1 MYRIGREGML
11 MLVYITS
18 GQKTALSTA
27 DMDGL
32 PLHHLSVGRGWLAR
46 QRAVRWL
53 RDLYA
58 SGVRRC
64 ICADEA
70 LLPLAEQVDITP
82 YPVLPLRLALLDGLL
97 DVLCPGGLQ
106 NATVLLRCG
115 RGGEAAARAAAPVL
129 ARRARYLSLEDP
141 PHLLAQE
148 LLYRWGISSGDGGR
162 PTALTVLCGDCPPPS
177 AAPVLYLTGDCAA
190 RQRLLWTS
198 PHMPAPQPPEA
209 EQLAAALLD
218 AGKWLPSDIHIT
230 SLLDIHTKSH
240 YNAT

>member
-1 MYRIGREGML
+1 MI
-11 MLVYITS
+11 VYMTQ
-18 GQKTALSTA
+18 GQKTVLSRITVE
-27 DMDGL
+27 GL
-32 PLHHLSVGRGWLAR
+32 PLHYLSVGRGYFAR
-46 QRAVRWL
+46 RRAL
-53 RDLYA
+53 RCLRQLHD

-64 ICADEA
+64 ICADVY
-70 LLPLAEQVDITP
+70 LLSLAKQVDITS

-106 NATVLLRCG
+106 NAAVLLRCG

-129 ARRARYLSLEDP
+129 ARRARYLSLDDP

-148 LLYRWGISSGDGGR
+148 LLYRWGVSPGDGGR
-162 PTALTVLCGDCPPPS
+162 PAALTVLCGDCPPPE
-177 AAPVLYLTGDCAA
+177 AAPVLYLSDDCAA
-190 RQRLLWTS
+190 RQQLLWTS
-198 PHMPAPQPPEA
+198 PRMPAPQPPAA

-218 AGKWLPSDIHIT
+218 AGKWFPSDIHIT

>member
-1 MYRIGREGML
+1 
-11 MLVYITS
+11 MLVYITL
-18 GQKTALSTA
+18 GQKTDITTIN
-27 DMDGL
+27 MDGL
-32 PLHHLSVGRGWLAR
+32 PLHHLSVGRGYLAR
-46 QRAVRWL
+46 RRAVRWL
-53 RDLYA
+53 RELHA

-64 ICADEA
+64 VCADAA
-70 LLPLAEQVDITP
+70 L
-82 YPVLPLRLALLDGLL
+82 LPLRLALLDGLL

-106 NATVLLRCG
+106 NAAVLLRCG

-129 ARRARYLSLEDP
+129 ARRARYLSLDDP

-148 LLYRWGISSGDGGR
+148 LLYRWGVSSGDGGR
-162 PTALTVLCGDCPPPS
+162 PAALTVLCGDCPPPE
-177 AAPVLYLTGDCAA
+177 AAPVLYLTADCAA

-198 PHMPAPQPPEA
+198 PRMPAPQPPAA

-218 AGKWLPSDIHIT
+218 AGKWFPSDIHIT

>member
-1 MYRIGREGML
+1 MI
-11 MLVYITS
+11 VYMTQ
-18 GQKTALSTA
+18 GQKTVLSRITVE
-27 DMDGL
+27 GL
-32 PLHHLSVGRGWLAR
+32 PLHYLSVGRGYFAR
-46 QRAVRWL
+46 RRALHCL
-53 RDLYA
+53 RQLYD

-64 ICADEA
+64 ICADIY
-70 LLPLAEQVDITP
+70 LLSLAKQADITS

-106 NATVLLRCG
+106 NAAVLLRCG

-129 ARRARYLSLEDP
+129 ARRARYLSLDDP

-148 LLYRWGISSGDGGR
+148 LLYRWGVSPGDGGR
-162 PTALTVLCGDCPPPS
+162 PAALTVLCGDCPPPE
-177 AAPVLYLTGDCAA
+177 AAPVLYLSDDCAA

-198 PHMPAPQPPEA
+198 PRMPAPQPPAA

-218 AGKWLPSDIHIT
+218 AGKWFPSDIHIT

>member
-1 MYRIGREGML
+1 
-11 MLVYITS
+11 MLVYITY
-18 GQKTALSTA
+18 GQKTDITTI

-32 PLHHLSVGRGWLAR
+32 PLHHLSVGKGCFAR
-46 QRAVRWL
+46 RRAVRCL
-53 RDLYA
+53 RKLYDF
-58 SGVRRC
+58 GVRRC
-64 ICADEA
+64 ICADAA
-70 LLPLAEQVDITP
+70 LLPLAEQVDITS

-97 DVLCPGGLQ
+97 DVLCPDGLQ
-106 NATVLLRCG
+106 NAAVLLRCG
-115 RGGEAAARAAAPVL
+115 RGGEAAARTAAPVL
-129 ARRARYLSLEDP
+129 ARRTRYLSLEDP

-148 LLYRWGISSGDGGR
+148 LLYRWGVSPGDGGR

-177 AAPVLYLTGDCAA
+177 AAPVLYLTDDCAA

-198 PHMPAPQPPEA
+198 PRMPAPQPPEA

-230 SLLDIHTKSH
+230 SLLDIHAKSH

>member
-1 MYRIGREGML
+1 

-18 GQKTALSTA
+18 GQKTDITTIN
-27 DMDGL
+27 MDGL
-32 PLHHLSVGRGWLAR
+32 PLHHLSVGKGYLVRR
-46 QRAVRWL
+46 RAVRWL
-53 RDLYA
+53 RELYS

-64 ICADEA
+64 ICADAA

-106 NATVLLRCG
+106 NAAVLLRCG

-129 ARRARYLSLEDP
+129 ARRARYLSLDDP

-148 LLYRWGISSGDGGR
+148 LLYRWGVSPGDGGR
-162 PTALTVLCGDCPPPS
+162 PAALTVLCGDCPPPE
-177 AAPVLYLTGDCAA
+177 AAPVLYLTADCAV

-198 PHMPAPQPPEA
+198 PRMPAPQPPAA

-218 AGKWLPSDIHIT
+218 AGKWFPSDIHIT

>member
-1 MYRIGREGML
+1 

-18 GQKTALSTA
+18 GQKTDITTIN
-27 DMDGL
+27 MDGL
-32 PLHHLSVGRGWLAR
+32 PLHHLSVGKGYLAR
-46 QRAVRWL
+46 RRAVRWL
-53 RDLYA
+53 RELHA

-64 ICADEA
+64 VCADAA

-82 YPVLPLRLALLDGLL
+82 YPVLPLRLVLLDGLL

-106 NATVLLRCG
+106 NAAVLLRCG

-129 ARRARYLSLEDP
+129 ARRARYLSLDDP

-148 LLYRWGISSGDGGR
+148 LLYRWGVSPGDGGS
-162 PTALTVLCGDCPPPS
+162 PAALTVL
-177 AAPVLYLTGDCAA
+177 YLTADCAA
-190 RQRLLWTS
+190 RQQLLWTS
-198 PHMPAPQPPEA
+198 PRMPVPQPPAA

-218 AGKWLPSDIHIT
+218 AGKWFPSDIHIT